1 MANNMYINPKTIK
14 NIKDP
19 RTGKYYSEADLQAW
33 TTRLTKTK
41 IDQGKQQQRKYTKA
55 KTKGK
60 KYNTN
65 QSRRTRNKF
74 SEDIG

>member
-1 MANNMYINPKTIK
+1 MYINPKTLK

-41 IDQGKQQQRKYTKA
+41 IDDGKQQQKKYTKA
-55 KTKGK
+55 KTGNK
-60 KYNTN
+60 KYN
-65 QSRRTRNKF
+65 SRRRKNRF
-74 SEDIG
+74 NEDILHNG

>member
-1 MANNMYINPKTIK
+1 MYINPKTLK

-41 IDQGKQQQRKYTKA
+41 IDQGKRQETKA
-55 KTKGK
+55 TKALRKNKKYANKKTKA
-60 KYNTN
+60 NHRHH
-65 QSRRTRNKF
+65 S
-74 SEDIG
+74 IG